1 MTSDPEN
8 EDGRLASDLAKL
20 EFDRM
25 LSGSPD
31 EGFYKMTLFVTGHT
45 AKSMLAVAT
54 VRKLCESHLLGRYE
68 LEVVDIYQSPERLAG
83 DQIVAAPTLFKR
95 EPIPQ
100 QKVVG
105 NLHDTERV
113 LMALNL
119 GSQAK
124 TEVNWAEL

>member
-1 MTSDPEN
+1 MSPDPQPH
-8 EDGRLASDLAKL
+8 DGQSASDLAKL
-20 EFDRM
+20 EFDRL

-31 EGFYKMTLFVTGHT
+31 ESFYRMTLFVTGHT
-45 AKSMLAVAT
+45 SKSILAVAT
-54 VRKLCESHLLGRYE
+54 VRKLCETHLNGRYE

-95 EPIPQ
+95 EPVPA

-105 NLHDTERV
+105 NLHDAERV

-119 GSQAK
+119 K
-124 TEVNWAEL
+124 TQSENEINWAEL